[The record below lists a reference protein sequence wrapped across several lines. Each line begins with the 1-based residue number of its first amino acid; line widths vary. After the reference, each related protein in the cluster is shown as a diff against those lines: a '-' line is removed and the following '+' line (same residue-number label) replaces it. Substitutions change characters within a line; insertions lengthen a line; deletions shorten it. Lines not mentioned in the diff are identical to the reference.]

1 MKRLAIIVPIMFLLV
16 ACGSTQTVEQRAYQV
31 LYTSK
36 AMYNLTMESVRDL
49 QDQGL
54 INPEERAEINEK
66 ANDYYEAHV
75 TASQAYLKARLIN
88 DYSAMPDHIKAVE
101 VALTLLLEVARPFLL
116 KGGM

>member
-16 ACGSTQTVEQRAYQV
+16 ACGSMQTVEQRAYQV

-36 AMYNLTMESVRDL
+36 AMYNLTMESVADL
-49 QDQGL
+49 QAQGL
-54 INPEERAEINEK
+54 ISAEERAKINEK
-66 ANDYYEAHV
+66 ANEYRDTHIVAV
-75 TASQAYLKARLIN
+75 KALYNAKLLN